1 MISILQIKREILNN
15 FPKDNK
21 ASMYQARLQ
30 MTGDLTLVLL
40 KAMGLLESD
49 YRQTQTEDT
58 IFQLK

>member
-1 MISILQIKREILNN
+1 MILILQIKKAILNN

-21 ASMYQARLQ
+21 ASMYQVRLQ
-30 MTGDLTLVLL
+30 ITGDLTLVLL

-58 IFQLK
+58 IF

>member
-1 MISILQIKREILNN
+1 MISILQIKRERLNN

-30 MTGDLTLVLL
+30 IAGDLSLVLL